1 MSEEKKKEEI
11 TEKEEKEE
19 VTEKEEKEEVTEEK
33 KKENWGYKDNL
44 FPFFVSYTPAVVYV
58 NIY

>member
-33 KKENWGYKDNL
+33 KKENWFKDTL